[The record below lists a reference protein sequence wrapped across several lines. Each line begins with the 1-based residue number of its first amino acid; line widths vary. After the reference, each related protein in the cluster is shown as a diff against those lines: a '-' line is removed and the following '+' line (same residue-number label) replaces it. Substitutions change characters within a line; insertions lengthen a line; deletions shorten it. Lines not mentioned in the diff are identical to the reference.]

1 MKNDSDCKISKNT
14 SCSKK
19 NFVAGKNLPYVLATF
34 VHISNIPAAT
44 DPILANFLSI
54 CILMKFNHMAGYS
67 HPQNFFAEGCLFADF
82 AIAVIF
88 YPVIKT
94 YIHIALFSY
103 TF

>member
-44 DPILANFLSI
+44 DPILANFLSTPNSTTAQLNLNLI
-54 CILMKFNHMAGYS
+54 S
-67 HPQNFFAEGCLFADF
+67 P
-82 AIAVIF
+82 
-88 YPVIKT
+88 
-94 YIHIALFSY
+94 
-103 TF
+103 